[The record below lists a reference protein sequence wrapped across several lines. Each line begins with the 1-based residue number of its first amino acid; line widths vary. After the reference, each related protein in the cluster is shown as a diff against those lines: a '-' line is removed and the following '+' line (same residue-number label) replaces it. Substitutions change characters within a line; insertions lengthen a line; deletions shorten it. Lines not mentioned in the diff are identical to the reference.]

1 MWCKNNNCS
10 HYNKDK
16 NKCTRIGKCKDNK
29 YKIGICW
36 MTVNEG
42 EY

>member
-10 HYNKDK
+10 HYNKET
-16 NKCTRIGKCKDNK
+16 NKCTRLGKYGENKD
-29 YKIGICW
+29 KIGICW
-36 MTVNEG
+36 MLPSEG

>member
-16 NKCTRIGKCKDNK
+16 NECIRIGESKDNK
-29 YKIGICW
+29 DKIGICW
-36 MTVNEG
+36 MNPSEG